1 MNTMFEENEYL
12 VKEGKANYFTGQTS
26 AGGKL
31 YLTNKRL
38 IFEGGMFNIGNNATM
53 IRLEKISM
61 VNVSFP
67 NILTIVANDGE
78 RDCKFAVNGKNDWSY
93 EIKNQ
98 IEMLK
103 TKPASSNSN
112 NYRSQNN
119 QPLFKDDA
127 PKAPDNN
134 YYDFEENNNKSNSKK
149 FANNYRSQN
158 NQPLFKDDAPKA
170 PDNNY
175 YDFEE
180 NNNKSNS
187 KKFVVIAIVAVIV
200 IGVWGVGKIKS
211 SCLFGH
217 EFKAATCEKAPT
229 CSKCGETEGKPLG
242 HEFKAATCKETKVC
256 TRCRIHE
263 GSPLGHSL
271 SGEEIIDI
279 KPTCSKTGKSHQ
291 VCTTCGENV
300 EKSLPKLEHK
310 LGEWE
315 IETVA
320 TVSSSGKK
328 VQKCT
333 LCGEVINSDTYDVS
347 PEEKAAAEAAT
358 REKEVEQYT
367 ASCKV
372 YNYNDI
378 LRNPSS
384 YVGEKAKFVGKVL
397 QVQKNGNTFDMLVNV
412 TDNGYGL
419 YSDTIYVHFVK
430 RPQDNGIIEDDIITI
445 YGELNSTKTYTT
457 VLGAEKTVPAVNAA
471 YVGFGVY

>member
-149 FANNYRSQN
+149 F
-158 NQPLFKDDAPKA
+158 
-170 PDNNY
+170 
-175 YDFEE
+175 
-180 NNNKSNS
+180 
-187 KKFVVIAIVAVIV
+187 VVIAIVAVIV
-200 IGVWGVGKIKS
+200 IGVLGVGKIKS

-217 EFKAATCEKAPT
+217 EFKAATCGKAQT
-229 CSKCGETEGKPLG
+229 CSKCGEREGKPLG
-242 HEFKAATCKETKVC
+242 HEFKAATCEEAKVC
-256 TRCRIHE
+256 TRCHIHE

-291 VCTTCGENV
+291 VCTTCGKNV
-300 EKSLPKLEHK
+300 EKSLSKLEHK

-358 REKEVEQYT
+358 RKKEVEQYT

-430 RPQDNGIIEDDIITI
+430 RPQDDGIIEDDIITI